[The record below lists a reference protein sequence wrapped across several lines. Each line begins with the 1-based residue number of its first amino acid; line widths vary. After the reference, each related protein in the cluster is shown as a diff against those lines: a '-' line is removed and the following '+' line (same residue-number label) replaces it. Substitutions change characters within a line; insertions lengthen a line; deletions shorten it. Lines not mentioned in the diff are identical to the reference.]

1 MKSISRGILA
11 LILAA
16 AILMLSDLQNRNKT
30 GNRSRGGRQVSPEAL
45 VGKKYTMGLCYFAP
59 EAAHDELLKG
69 LWTRLRELG
78 YVRDSNLIVKESHA
92 NGEIGNI
99 SPILL
104 NLDNQNLDLIL
115 VTSTPCVTAAVSTVR
130 NHPVAFTYCYD
141 PIAAGAGTSYEEHLP
156 GITGIGSFPP
166 IEKSIRFILETMPHT
181 KKIGTIYNTSE
192 ANSRKA
198 VSVMREVAGQAGV
211 TLVEV
216 PAIST
221 SEVFQAVQVI
231 TGKGIDVLYITGD
244 NTAIQAID
252 AIAGVCE
259 KHNIPLIVND
269 LPYIQNGA
277 LAAVGIGWESVGYHS
292 GNLIGRLLNGAPT
305 ADIPMENYVNEMIAI
320 NPERVSHFGLTIPES
335 YLNPA
340 ASLPQG
346 VRLKLCLVHFVDSH
360 NSEDCEK
367 GLRKALADN
376 KLEEGV
382 HFTMKVFNAQGD
394 VSTLN
399 SIAGSVESDQWDL
412 IFATS
417 TPTIQMLAKKLP
429 GRKIV
434 FTNVGD
440 PIAAGLGRSDED
452 HLPGI
457 CGISTMSDFE
467 GLIRLALHLQPGI
480 KRVGTVFTPAEV
492 NSVAYRNRLEEAAT
506 AAGLTLISVPANTA
520 TEVLDAANSLV
531 SQRID
536 AFCQISDN
544 LTGSSSSAILK
555 VSIDSKVS
563 YYGFVTQQ
571 LHQGGVAVC
580 ARDYYQA
587 GYEAG
592 EMGIEVLTGRN
603 PAGIPFRNV
612 RKTDYLFSKAHAAL
626 QGIRL
631 PENTRELFPTLTI
644 IDE

>member
-1 MKSISRGILA
+1 
-11 LILAA
+11 
-16 AILMLSDLQNRNKT
+16 MLSDLQNRN
-30 GNRSRGGRQVSPEAL
+30 RSGTRVKGDREVGAEA
-45 VGKKYTMGLCYFAP
+45 VAGKKYTMGLCYFAP
-59 EAAHDELLKG
+59 EAAHDELLAG
-69 LWTRLRELG
+69 LWDRLNELG

-104 NLDNQNLDLIL
+104 NLDNQSLDLIL

-130 NHPVAFTYCYD
+130 KTPVAFTYCYD
-141 PIAAGAGTSYEEHLP
+141 PVAAGAGTSYEEHLP

-166 IEKSIRFILETMPHT
+166 VEKSIRFILETLPHT

-198 VSVMREVAGQAGV
+198 VSVMREVAGRAGI

-216 PAIST
+216 PAINT
-221 SEVFQAVQVI
+221 SEVFQAAQVI
-231 TGKGIDVLYITGD
+231 SGKGIDVLYITGD

-252 AIAGVCE
+252 AIAGICE
-259 KHNIPLIVND
+259 RQNIPLIVND
-269 LPYIQNGA
+269 LPYIKNGA

-292 GNLIGRLLNGAPT
+292 GNLIGRLLNGAST
-305 ADIPMENYVNEMIAI
+305 ADIPMENFVNEMVAV
-320 NPERVSHFGLTIPES
+320 NPERVSHFGLTVPES
-335 YLNPA
+335 YLHPA
-340 ASLPQG
+340 ASLPKG
-346 VRLKLCLVHFVDSH
+346 VKFKLCLVHYVDSH

-367 GLRKALADN
+367 GLRKALDDSN
-376 KLEEGV
+376 LKEGTD
-382 HFTMKVFNAQGD
+382 FTMKVFNAQGD

-399 SIAGSVESDQWDL
+399 SIAGSVENDKWDL

-440 PIAAGLGRSDED
+440 PIAAGLGKSNEE
-452 HLPGI
+452 HLPDI

-467 GLIRLALHLQPGI
+467 GLVRLAMHLQPGI
-480 KRVGTVFTPAEV
+480 KRIGTVFTPAEV
-492 NSVAYRNRLEEAAT
+492 NSVAYRDELEKAAT
-506 AAGLTLISVPANTA
+506 AAGLKLISVPANSA
-520 TEVLDAANSLV
+520 TEVLDAANSLI

-555 VSIDSKVS
+555 VSIESKVP

-580 ARDYYQA
+580 ARDYFQA

-592 EMGIEVLTGRN
+592 IMGIEVLAGRN
-603 PAGIPFRNV
+603 PAKIPYRTV
-612 RKTDYLFSKAHAAL
+612 RKTDYLFSRANAAQL
-626 QGIRL
+626 GVRL
-631 PENTRELFPTLTI
+631 PDNTRELFPTITI
-644 IDE
+644 ID